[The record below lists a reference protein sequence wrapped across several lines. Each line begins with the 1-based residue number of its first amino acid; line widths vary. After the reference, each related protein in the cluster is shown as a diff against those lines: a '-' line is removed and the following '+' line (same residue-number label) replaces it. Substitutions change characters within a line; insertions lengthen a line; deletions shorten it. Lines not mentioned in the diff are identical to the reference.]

1 MEKETIEG
9 FRLSPQQRRIWSL
22 QRAGHDAPY
31 CAQCALHVEGAQD
44 AAALR
49 GALESVTRRFEIL
62 RTEFRTLPGMSLP
75 VQVIKEEAA
84 PVISEEDLSRLTPSE
99 QAEMIE
105 ALLAEARAASRDPAQ
120 GPAWRASVVRLSPS
134 SYELL
139 LTLPALCA
147 DGLSLKVLVRE
158 LARAYAAAVGKAAG
172 DADEGP
178 LQYADVAEWQNE
190 LCESEESAAG
200 REFWAGQDFARA
212 PSAQLPFAKHDLGNR
227 RVTPDSLT
235 LAFDARF
242 AARVERLAKRK
253 GAGLSDFLL
262 ACWHLLL
269 WRLTGEREVLTGVT
283 YDGRNY
289 EELAEVI
296 GPLARALPVRAELE
310 ESSSFGA
317 LLKRTRESV
326 EAAGRWQEC
335 FNWGEAGDGLKDA
348 AGPRAIPFGFEFAE
362 WPEES
367 EAGGATFRVRC
378 LYTRTEAFKVKL
390 NCFRAAGE
398 LRLEFHF
405 DAGVYAA
412 EDVART
418 AAHYRTLLEDVAAE
432 PDATLAELDIV
443 GEDERRQLLEEF
455 AATKAA
461 PLPPDKCVQDLFEE
475 WAEKTPDALA
485 LVCEG
490 SQLTY
495 AGLNERANRLARYL
509 RRHGVGA
516 ETPVGLLFERSAEA
530 VIGMLGV
537 LKAGGAYVPLDP
549 ALPAERLALMLEEAR
564 PPVLLT
570 SEALSRKVA
579 SPPSKPLKVVRLD
592 ADWQTEIARESRAD
606 LRGAASPTNVAY
618 VLFTSGST
626 GRPKGVAVE
635 HRQLLNY
642 LSGVSERLA
651 FEPGM
656 SFALVSTLAADL
668 GNTSIFPALC
678 GGGCLHVIAPE
689 RVTEPAALAAYFR
702 AQQIDCLKIVPSH
715 LEALQSFPHPEQLMP
730 LRRLVLGG
738 EASRRYWVREL
749 QALAP
754 GCTIFNHYGPTETT
768 VGVLTYEVGAEAH
781 ARRAANVPLGRPISN
796 VQVYLLD
803 PAPRPTP
810 VWVPGELHVGGLSV
824 ARGYHGRP
832 GATAEKFIPD
842 PFGGVPG
849 ARLYRT
855 GDLARWLP
863 TGDAEFLGRI
873 DHQVKLRGFRIE
885 PGEIEAAILGSD
897 LVREALVVLG
907 ESAAGDKRLVAYVVP
922 RKAKGRAGAKGG
934 ARRGREAPAFPFEE
948 LRRSLQE
955 RLPEYMMPAAVV
967 PLERMPLTPNGKVD
981 RRALPAPESA
991 AAAPKR
997 EYVAP
1002 RNELERQLAQVWEEV
1017 LGVRPVGVTDN
1028 FFALGGYSLLALRL
1042 MARVNQQF
1050 GCEISLQNLLRTET
1064 VEAMAEFV
1072 GRPAGESSESPLVAL
1087 QPEGAGTP
1095 LFFMHPVAGSAF
1107 VYVALARL
1115 LGTERPFYGLNSPV
1129 NEPLTKIEEM
1139 AARYVEA
1146 VRAVRPEGPY
1156 LLGGWSMGGLI
1167 AYEMAQQLRA
1177 QGQEVALLALIDRAA
1192 FDAEPQ
1198 ARDDAVLQSWF
1209 EQTIESVRG
1218 QAEATGGELWSFGPT
1233 MYHRLFQVYKNNHRA
1248 VEQYAPRPYAG
1259 RVTLLRAAETP
1270 VVTPDPTL
1278 GWGALAAD
1286 VDLHVV
1292 PGTHTS
1298 MLHEPEV
1305 RVLAERLRACVERAT
1320 DDGPRAAPRKGERAP
1335 PAPGPRAKGSGRGAP
1350 GASLDG

>member
-1 MEKETIEG
+1 MENETIEG
-9 FRLSPQQRRIWSL
+9 FRLSPQQRRLWSL
-22 QRAGHDAPY
+22 QQGGHDAPY
-31 CAQCALHVEGAQD
+31 CAQCAVRVEGVRR

-49 GALESVTRRFEIL
+49 KALAGVTRRFEIL
-62 RTEFRTLPGMSLP
+62 RTAFLTLPGMSLP
-75 VQVIKEEAA
+75 VQVIEEAA
-84 PVISEEDLSRLTPSE
+84 APEVTEEDLSRLTPGE
-99 QAEMIE
+99 QAELIE
-105 ALLAEARAASRDPAQ
+105 ALLAEARAASRDAARA
-120 GPAWRASVVRLSPS
+120 PAWRACVVRLSPS
-134 SYELL
+134 SHELL

-147 DGLSLKVLVRE
+147 DGPSLKVLVRE
-158 LARAYAAAVGKAAG
+158 LAREYAGAGKAAG
-172 DADEGP
+172 DDEEEP

-190 LCESEESAAG
+190 LSESEEAAEG
-200 REFWAGQDFARA
+200 REFWAGQDFSRA
-212 PSAQLPFAKHDLGNR
+212 PAAQLPFAKHDLGDR
-227 RVTPDSLT
+227 RVRPDSLT

-242 AARVERLAKRK
+242 AAQVERLVERE
-253 GAGLSDFLL
+253 GAGISDFLL
-262 ACWHLLL
+262 ACWHVLL
-269 WRLTGEREVLTGVT
+269 WRLTGERGVLTGVT

-289 EELAEVI
+289 EEVADVI
-296 GPLARALPVRAELE
+296 GPLARTLPVRAELE
-310 ESSSFGA
+310 EGASFGG
-317 LLKRTRESV
+317 LLRRTRASV

-335 FNWGEAGDGLKDA
+335 FFWGEAGGRVKDA
-348 AGPRAIPFGFEFAE
+348 AGPGAVPFGFEFAE

-367 EAGGATFRVRC
+367 KAGRATFRVRSW
-378 LYTRTEAFKVKL
+378 YARADAFQFKL
-390 NCFRAAGE
+390 NCFRTAGG

-405 DAGVYAA
+405 DAGLYAA
-412 EDVART
+412 EDIART
-418 AAHYRTLLEDVAAE
+418 AAHYRTLLESAAAE
-432 PDATLAELDIV
+432 PSATLAELDVV
-443 GEDERRQLLEEF
+443 GEDERRRLLGEF
-455 AATKAA
+455 AATKSSPP
-461 PLPPDKCVQDLFEE
+461 PLKCVHNLFEE
-475 WAEKTPDALA
+475 WAAATPDAVA

-495 AGLNERANRLARYL
+495 AGLNARANRLARYL

-516 ETPVGLLFERSAEA
+516 ETTVGLLFERSAEA
-530 VIGMLGV
+530 VLGLLGV

-564 PPVLLT
+564 PVVLLT
-570 SEALSRKVA
+570 SAAVSGKVA
-579 SPPSKPLKVVRLD
+579 SASAKVVRLD
-592 ADWQTEIARESRAD
+592 ADWRAEIARESGAD
-606 LRGAASPTNVAY
+606 LRGAAVPANAAY

-642 LSGVSERLA
+642 LAGVSERLA

-702 AQQIDCLKIVPSH
+702 GRQIDCLKIVPSH

-754 GCTIFNHYGPTETT
+754 GCAIFNHYGPTETT
-768 VGVLTYEVGAEAH
+768 VGVLTHEVGSDAH
-781 ARRAANVPLGRPISN
+781 ARRAASVPLGRPIGN
-796 VQVYLLD
+796 VQIYLLD
-803 PAPRPTP
+803 PGLRPSP
-810 VWVPGELHVGGLSV
+810 IWVPGELHVGGLSV
-824 ARGYHGRP
+824 ARGYRGRP

-842 PFGGVPG
+842 PFSGEPG
-849 ARLYRT
+849 ARLYKT

-863 TGDAEFLGRI
+863 TGDADYLGRI

-885 PGEIEAAILGSD
+885 LGEIEAALLGSD
-897 LVREALVVLG
+897 LVREALVVLD

-934 ARRGREAPAFPFEE
+934 GRRGGEARAFPAEE
-948 LRRSLQE
+948 LRGFLQE
-955 RLPEYMMPAAVV
+955 RLPEYMMPAAIV

-991 AAAPKR
+991 AAAPGR

-1002 RNELERQLAQVWEEV
+1002 RNELERQLVQVWEEV

-1028 FFALGGYSLLALRL
+1028 FFELGGYSLLALRL

-1072 GRPAGESSESPLVAL
+1072 GRPAGEASQSPLVAL
-1087 QPEGAGTP
+1087 QPQGAGAP
-1095 LFFMHPVAGSAF
+1095 LFFMHPVTGSAF
-1107 VYVALARL
+1107 VYATLARQ
-1115 LGTERPFYGLNSPV
+1115 LGAERPFYGLNASV
-1129 NEPLTKIEEM
+1129 NEPLTTIEEM

-1146 VRAVRPEGPY
+1146 VRGVQTEGPY

-1177 QGQEVALLALIDRAA
+1177 LGQEVALLALIDRAA
-1192 FDAEPQ
+1192 FDAAPQ
-1198 ARDDAVLQSWF
+1198 ARDDAVLQFWF
-1209 EQTIESVRG
+1209 EQTIESVRE
-1218 QAEATGGELWSFGPT
+1218 QAEATGGELSQVGPT
-1233 MYHRLFQVYKNNHRA
+1233 MYHRLFQVYKANHRA
-1248 VEQYAPRPYAG
+1248 VEQYVPRPYAG

-1278 GWGALAAD
+1278 GWGELAAG
-1286 VDLHVV
+1286 VDLLVV

-1298 MLHEPEV
+1298 MLYEPEV
-1305 RVLAERLRACVERAT
+1305 RELAGRLHACVESAT
-1320 DDGPRAAPRKGERAP
+1320 EDGRRVAPRKGAG
-1335 PAPGPRAKGSGRGAP
+1335 APRAAGPGAEESGRLAP
-1350 GASLDG
+1350 GARLDG

>member
-1 MEKETIEG
+1 MGMETIEG
-9 FRLSPQQRRIWSL
+9 FRLSPQQRRLWSL
-22 QRAGHDAPY
+22 QQAGHDAPY
-31 CAQCALHVEGAQD
+31 CSQCAVRVEGVRD
-44 AAALR
+44 AGALR
-49 GALESVTRRFEIL
+49 GALEAVTRRFEIL
-62 RTEFRTLPGMSLP
+62 RTAFRTPPGMGLP
-75 VQVIKEEAA
+75 VQVIEGDAA
-84 PVISEEDLSRLTPSE
+84 PEVSEEDLSRLTPSE

-105 ALLAEARAASRDPAQ
+105 ALLAEARGATRDASRA
-120 GPAWRASVVRLSPS
+120 PAWRACVVKLSPS
-134 SYELL
+134 GRELL

-147 DGLSLKVLVRE
+147 DAPSLKLLVRE
-158 LARAYAAAVGKAAG
+158 LAREYAAAAAG
-172 DADEGP
+172 VDAGGGGGEEP

-190 LCESEESAAG
+190 LFESEESAAG
-200 REFWAGQDFARA
+200 REFWAGQDFSRA
-212 PSAQLPFAKHDLGNR
+212 AAAQLPFAKRDLGDR

-242 AARVERLAKRK
+242 AARVERLAECE
-253 GAGLSDFLL
+253 GAGLRDLLL
-262 ACWHLLL
+262 ACWHVLLG
-269 WRLTGEREVLTGVT
+269 RLTGEREVTTGVA
-283 YDGRNY
+283 YDGRHY
-289 EELAEVI
+289 EELADVI
-296 GPLARALPVRAELE
+296 GPLARTLPVRTEFDE
-310 ESSSFGA
+310 GSRFGD
-317 LLKRTRESV
+317 LLRRTRESV
-326 EAAGRWQEC
+326 EAAGRWQDC
-335 FNWGEAGDGLKDA
+335 FFWGAEGGGSKEA
-348 AGPRAIPFGFEFAE
+348 AGPRAVPFGFEFSE

-378 LYTRTEAFKVKL
+378 LYARADAFKLKL
-390 NCFRAAGE
+390 NCSRAAGG

-412 EDVART
+412 EEVAR
-418 AAHYRTLLEDVAAE
+418 AAGHYRTLLEDVAAE
-432 PDATLAELDIV
+432 PDTTLAGLDIV

-455 AATKAA
+455 AATEAA
-461 PLPPDKCVQDLFEE
+461 PPPDVCVHDLFEE
-475 WAEKTPDALA
+475 WAEKTPDAVA

-530 VIGMLGV
+530 VVALLGV

-564 PPVLLT
+564 SPLLLT
-570 SEALSRKVA
+570 SEALSGRVA
-579 SPPSKPLKVVRLD
+579 SAPAKVVRLD
-592 ADWQTEIARESRAD
+592 ADWRAEIAREGRAN
-606 LRGAASPTNVAY
+606 LRARASTGNVAY

-635 HRQLLNY
+635 HRQLTNY
-642 LSGVSERLA
+642 LAGVSERLA

-678 GGGCLHVIAPE
+678 GGGCLHVIAPG

-702 AQQIDCLKIVPSH
+702 ARQIDCLKIVPSH
-715 LEALQSFPHPEQLMP
+715 LEALQAFPHPEQLMP

-738 EASRRYWVREL
+738 EASRGYWVREL

-754 GCTIFNHYGPTETT
+754 DCKVFNHYGPTETT
-768 VGVLTYEVGAEAH
+768 VGVLTYEAGADTH
-781 ARRAANVPLGRPISN
+781 ARRAPNVPLGRPVSN
-796 VQVYLLD
+796 VQIYMLD
-803 PAPRPTP
+803 AALRPQP
-810 VWVPGELHVGGLSV
+810 VWVPGELHVGGLNV

-842 PFGGVPG
+842 PFSSAPG

-863 TGDAEFLGRI
+863 SGDAEFLGRI

-885 PGEIEAAILGSD
+885 PGEVEAAILASG
-897 LVREALVVLG
+897 LAREALVVLD
-907 ESAAGDKRLVAYVVP
+907 ESAAGDRRLVAYVVP
-922 RKAKGRAGAKGG
+922 RAATGGTGAKGG
-934 ARRGREAPAFPFEE
+934 ARRGREAPAFPLEE

-955 RLPEYMMPAAVV
+955 RLPEYMMPAAFV
-967 PLERMPLTPNGKVD
+967 PLERMPLTPNGKLD
-981 RRALPAPESA
+981 RRALPAPGSA
-991 AAAPKR
+991 AAAPNR
-997 EYVAP
+997 GYVAP
-1002 RNELERQLAQVWEEV
+1002 RSELERQLAQVWEEV

-1028 FFALGGYSLLALRL
+1028 FFELGGYSLLALRL

-1072 GRPAGESSESPLVAL
+1072 GRPAGEASQSPLVAL
-1087 QPEGAGTP
+1087 QSQGEGAP

-1115 LGTERPFYGLNSPV
+1115 LGTQRPFYGLNAPV

-1146 VRAVRPEGPY
+1146 VRAVQPEGPY

-1177 QGQEVALLALIDRAA
+1177 RGQGVALLALIDRAA
-1192 FDAEPQ
+1192 YDAEPQ

-1209 EQTIESVRG
+1209 EQTIESVRE
-1218 QAEATGGELWSFGPT
+1218 QAAASGGGLSDFGPT

-1270 VVTPDPTL
+1270 LAAPDPTL
-1278 GWGALAAD
+1278 GWGALAAE
-1286 VDLHVV
+1286 VELHVV

-1305 RVLAERLRACVERAT
+1305 RELAVRLRACVERAA
-1320 DDGPRAAPRKGERAP
+1320 GGGHGVAPGEGERAP
-1335 PAPGPRAKGSGRGAP
+1335 PAPGARAEGSGAFAP
-1350 GASLDG
+1350 GASRDG